1 MKYHQS
7 NVVTFLWFFF
17 GFSLM
22 ILVKSEKTS
31 DPFYVIAHMANNRK
45 TLNWAVSEGANG
57 IESDFQFNDDGN
69 PTIIEHGGG
78 IICDCICPV
87 GKNHICHNGLGR
99 QCQGSKARNDAAAHV
114 QHVARLKGVALFIVD
129 SKVEAKWGGRLI
141 KAGAAI
147 VPFLDKNLFKYGY
160 KGKVVI
166 GTSKMN
172 TYDYIQA
179 AVVAANSSTNRERYF
194 FTFDGAGDDY
204 NGAMTTLSRLT
215 NNRVYGTGT
224 TSCFGETFYGA
235 IEAAVAGKIKG
246 ENGLNYIWTLD
257 KESSMQNYINRGVQ
271 GIVTNRIGLAK
282 KVAISMKLTMAKP
295 STPIPVSKFSES
307 SIDKCDCDY
316 HPGGCI
322 ISWPAPTGK
331 ACQCTYKPLW
341 TCKGSLVACD
351 ASLPKCSKPDE
362 SKEACELGKGD
373 CDGY

>member
-1 MKYHQS
+1 
-7 NVVTFLWFFF
+7 
-17 GFSLM
+17 
-22 ILVKSEKTS
+22 
-31 DPFYVIAHMANNRK
+31 MANNRK
-45 TLNWAVSEGANG
+45 TLNWAVSQGANG

-69 PTIIEHGGG
+69 PTIVEHGGG
-78 IICDCICPV
+78 IVCDCICPV
-87 GKNHICHNGLGR
+87 GKNHICHNGLGG
-99 QCQGSKARNDAAAHV
+99 QCQGSKASNDAAAHV

-204 NGAMTTLSRLT
+204 NGAMTILSRLT
-215 NNRVYGTGT
+215 NNRVYGTGI
-224 TSCFGETFYGA
+224 TSCGGETFYGA
-235 IEAAVAGKIKG
+235 IEAAVAGKIKA

-271 GIVTNRIGLAK
+271 GIVTNRVGLAK
-282 KVAISMKLTMAKP
+282 KVNETNI
-295 STPIPVSKFSES
+295 
-307 SIDKCDCDY
+307 
-316 HPGGCI
+316 
-322 ISWPAPTGK
+322 
-331 ACQCTYKPLW
+331 
-341 TCKGSLVACD
+341 
-351 ASLPKCSKPDE
+351 
-362 SKEACELGKGD
+362 
-373 CDGY
+373 